1 MIRFRKE
8 REGAAKAIA
17 ASQAEAGAGEEVE
30 YEDMHE
36 KMDDILVTKQGMSG
50 MTYRTMTGV

>member
-1 MIRFRKE
+1 MRDS
-8 REGAAKAIA
+8 EGAAKAIA